1 MWLPRVAVGAVQ
13 LRRFARCSMRPRGG
27 RGSCRA
33 AFAKHQ
39 SLTDMVDAVR
49 ALTLGK
55 HAQALL
61 GHPASYYVARSL
73 VWAAALLVVAVR
85 LAVARYRRG

>member
-1 MWLPRVAVGAVQ
+1 
-13 LRRFARCSMRPRGG
+13 
-27 RGSCRA
+27 
-33 AFAKHQ
+33 
-39 SLTDMVDAVR
+39 MVDAVR